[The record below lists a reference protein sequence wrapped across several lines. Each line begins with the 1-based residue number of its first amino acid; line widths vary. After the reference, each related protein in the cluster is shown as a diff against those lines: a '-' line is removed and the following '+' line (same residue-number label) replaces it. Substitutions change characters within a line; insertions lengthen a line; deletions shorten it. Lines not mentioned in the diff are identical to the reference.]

1 MNKCCFIIPYFGKLP
16 KTFPI
21 FLKSCAKNPEFNWL
35 IFTNDDTAFDY
46 PLNVSVVHM
55 TLDELSSLA
64 DKKLGFKV
72 ALDKAYKLCDFKPAY
87 GFIFEDYI
95 QNYSHWGHCD
105 IDTVLGDLKSFLTD
119 DLLSKYD
126 KLFCMGHFIIYKNSY
141 ENNRVFMS
149 PYKGICLY
157 KDVFTSPQICWFDE
171 EWNGDKNI
179 NRLFISAGKSVLQ
192 EDYSCNFNVYHQKFI
207 RETFSIDEKSGLP
220 LHSCEKYIDALYY
233 WSNGHAGR
241 IYIKDKRLFNEE
253 FMYMHFQWRKMHF
266 KPNVLSANSFKVI
279 PNSFVCIDKLPSTI
293 SDFNKIRRWG
303 ICFYKL
309 ELFYKEQIQRRVS
322 KLYTFFR

>member
-95 QNYSHWGHCD
+95 
-105 IDTVLGDLKSFLTD
+105 
-119 DLLSKYD
+119 
-126 KLFCMGHFIIYKNSY
+126 
-141 ENNRVFMS
+141 
-149 PYKGICLY
+149 
-157 KDVFTSPQICWFDE
+157 
-171 EWNGDKNI
+171 
-179 NRLFISAGKSVLQ
+179 
-192 EDYSCNFNVYHQKFI
+192 
-207 RETFSIDEKSGLP
+207 
-220 LHSCEKYIDALYY
+220 
-233 WSNGHAGR
+233 
-241 IYIKDKRLFNEE
+241 
-253 FMYMHFQWRKMHF
+253 
-266 KPNVLSANSFKVI
+266 
-279 PNSFVCIDKLPSTI
+279 
-293 SDFNKIRRWG
+293 
-303 ICFYKL
+303 
-309 ELFYKEQIQRRVS
+309 
-322 KLYTFFR
+322 